1 MSSENW
7 QFYIEYWNPWPD
19 IDYFEY
25 VGKVLSFSGDVAR
38 KSYLDQYSGTTYQIT
53 IENNNDEAAQLVRGR
68 YFAIFFED
76 LQYFISGRIS
86 GITFQDAAG
95 LDQGISTAT
104 VTCSDPISQMGKFTV
119 NNFVFPQGTTGD
131 QAILPSGT
139 YNSSI
144 IPSVAATDTSS
155 IASSS
160 TYSGT
165 LLNKLNLLMNTEK
178 GQMWPGGGTGLFFL
192 GRAIV
197 AQPSGISFVRNT
209 TGVTGEIPYVQ
220 FNRIQLG
227 DQFMNQVLV
236 EPESVATQFGSS
248 SSSINAYGPSGYSIS
263 TLDYTTTQA
272 AGLASWLAIMQGD
285 PTDYRYEIT
294 VTDITADKA
303 DIEQLITNLTFGYS
317 LVNVEWLKPG
327 DVSET
332 VVEAVV
338 EGYSFNAIP
347 GETQYTF
354 YLSAATFYQYFILN
368 SSTFGILDTSRLG
381 W

>member
-19 IDYFEY
+19 SDYFEY

-68 YFAIFFED
+68 YFSIFFED

-104 VTCSDPISQMGKFTV
+104 ITCSDPISQMGKFTV
-119 NNFVFPQGTTGD
+119 NNFVFPEGTTGD

-139 YNSSI
+139 YNASI

-178 GQMWPGGGTGLFFL
+178 GQMWPGGGTSLFFL

-197 AQPSGISFVRNT
+197 AQPSGISFVRNI

-294 VTDITADKA
+294 ITDITADKS

-327 DVSET
+327 DISET

-354 YLSAATFYQYFILN
+354 YLSAATFYQYFILD